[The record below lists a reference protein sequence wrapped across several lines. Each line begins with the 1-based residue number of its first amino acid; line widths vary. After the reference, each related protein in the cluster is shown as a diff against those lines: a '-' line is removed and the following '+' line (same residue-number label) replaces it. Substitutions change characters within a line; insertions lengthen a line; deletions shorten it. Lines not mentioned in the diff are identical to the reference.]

1 MIIAVVL
8 TYDAPEGM
16 LRDAVSSVIAGAGV
30 QRVIVVDNG
39 ARAQQSLAGLHDGAV
54 PLQLVVTGRNLGFAG
69 GMNVGIDLALQAG
82 ADAVV
87 VLNDDVVVQPGWIEI
102 LAAELQRDATIG
114 GVQPKLLFAD
124 REPPTV
130 NSVGVRIGP
139 DGAGTD
145 IGYGEPDDGRF
156 DEPTDVEACT
166 GGALL
171 LRSAMLREVG
181 SFDERLFMYY
191 EDVDLCRRAAVA
203 GWRFRCV
210 PAARVWHRGGATSGS
225 VPTRMAYY
233 RERNR
238 IWLLFR
244 WARWPVV
251 SRGLWLSVRRVRHA
265 PRRVHARALL
275 AGLGGAPRQLAA
287 RWTRPR
293 G

>member
-1 MIIAVVL
+1 MIVAVVL

-16 LRDAVSSVIAGAGV
+16 LRDAVASVLAGGGV
-30 QRVIVVDNG
+30 HRVIVVDNG
-39 ARAQQSLAGLHDGAV
+39 VRARESLAGIDGGAV
-54 PLQLVVTGRNLGFAG
+54 PLEVVATGRNLGFAG
-69 GMNVGIDLALQAG
+69 GMNVGIEQALQAG

-87 VLNDDVVVQPGWIEI
+87 VLNDDVVVEQGWLEI
-102 LAAELQRDATIG
+102 LAAELATDATIG

-130 NSVGVRIGP
+130 NSVGVTIGP

-156 DEPTDVEACT
+156 DEAADVDACT

-171 LRSAMLREVG
+171 LRAAMLRQVG
-181 SFDERLFMYY
+181 CFDERLFMYY
-191 EDVDLCRRAAVA
+191 EDVDLCRRATVA

-210 PAARVWHRGGATSGS
+210 PAARVWHRGGATSDT
-225 VPTRMAYY
+225 VPARVAYY

-238 IWLLFR
+238 IWMLFR
-244 WARWPVV
+244 WAAWPVV
-251 SRGLWLSVRRVRHA
+251 ARGLWLSVRRVRHA

-275 AGLGGAPRQLAA
+275 AGLGGGPRQLWA
-287 RWTRPR
+287 RWTRRR